1 MIRSLWIAKT
11 GLDVQQ
17 TNLDTISNN
26 LANGTTTGYKRV
38 KPMFE
43 DLLYQT
49 IRQPGGPTQGDAQ
62 SPSGLQL
69 GVGARVAA
77 TERVHLQGALNQTQ
91 NPLDVAIYGNGF
103 FQIDLPDGT
112 VGYTRDGN
120 FTRSSSGQIVTQA
133 GFTVSPGITIP
144 AEAQSIT
151 ISESGEVRYFTQGGA
166 VEGQVAGQFQ
176 LATFANP
183 AGLTSI
189 GGNLYL
195 ETAASG
201 NPQQGAP
208 AANGIGSL
216 KQFFVEASNVNL
228 AEELVSMIVAQRAYE
243 INTRAI
249 SASDDMLQRLGQ
261 M

>member
-17 TNLDTISNN
+17 THLDVISNN
-26 LANGTTTGYKRV
+26 LANGTTAGYKRV

-43 DLLYQT
+43 DLIYQT
-49 IRQPGGPTQGDAQ
+49 IRQAGGPTQGDAQ
-62 SPSGLQL
+62 SPTGLQI
-69 GVGARVAA
+69 GAGARVAA
-77 TERVHLQGALNQTQ
+77 TERIHIQGALNQTQ
-91 NPLDVAIYGNGF
+91 NPLDLAIYGNGF
-103 FQIDLPDGT
+103 FQINLPDGS
-112 VGYTRDGN
+112 VAYTRDGN
-120 FTRSSSGQIVTQA
+120 FTRSASGEIVTQI
-133 GFTVSPGITIP
+133 GFTVAPGITIP
-144 AEAQSIT
+144 GEATSINVAQT
-151 ISESGEVRYFTQGGA
+151 GEVTYTVQGNPTPI
-166 VEGQVAGQFQ
+166 QAGQLQ
-176 LATFANP
+176 LATFSNP

-189 GGNLYL
+189 GQNLFL

-208 AANGIGSL
+208 GANGIGQL
-216 KQFFVEASNVNL
+216 RQYFVEASNVNL

>member
-17 TNLDTISNN
+17 THLDTMSNN

-43 DLLYQT
+43 DLIYQT
-49 IRQPGGPTQGDAQ
+49 IRQPGGPTTGDAQ
-62 SPSGLQL
+62 SPSGLQV
-69 GVGARVAA
+69 GAGARVAA
-77 TERVHLQGALNQTQ
+77 TERIHIQGALNRTE

-103 FQIDLPDGT
+103 FQVNLPDGT
-112 VGYTRDGN
+112 VAYTRDGN
-120 FTRSSSGQIVTQA
+120 LTRSSTGQIVTLGGYTIA
-133 GFTVSPGITIP
+133 PGITIP
-144 AEAQSIT
+144 VEATSIA
-151 ISESGEVRYFTQGGA
+151 ISESGVVTYTSQGQTA
-166 VEGQVAGQFQ
+166 SQNAGEIQ

-208 AANGIGSL
+208 GTNGIGSL
-216 KQFFVEASNVNL
+216 KQNFVEASNVNL
-228 AEELVSMIVAQRAYE
+228 AEELVSLIVAQRAYE
-243 INTRAI
+243 VNTRAI
-249 SASDDMLQRLGQ
+249 TASDDMLARLSQ
-261 M
+261 V

>member
-11 GLDVQQ
+11 GLDAQQ
-17 TNLDTISNN
+17 TNLDVISNN
-26 LANGTTTGYKRV
+26 LANGTTTGYKRI

-49 IRQPGGPTQGDAQ
+49 IRQAGGPTNGQAQ

-69 GVGARVAA
+69 GAGVRTAA
-77 TERVHLQGALNQTQ
+77 TERVHIQGAMNQTQ
-91 NPLDVAIYGNGF
+91 NPLDLGIYGKGF
-103 FQIDLPDGT
+103 FQISLPDGT
-112 VGYTRDGN
+112 TAYTRDGN
-120 FTRSSSGQIVTQA
+120 FTRDANGQIVTPA
-133 GFTVSPGITIP
+133 GYVLAPGVTIP
-144 AEAQSIT
+144 ADSTSIT
-151 ISESGEVRYFTQGGA
+151 ISETGTVSVTLP
-166 VEGQVAGQFQ
+166 GQVEPQNVGEIQ
-176 LATFANP
+176 LANFINP

-201 NPQQGAP
+201 APQQGAP
-208 AANGIGSL
+208 GSNGIGTL
-216 KQFFVEASNVNL
+216 KQYFVEASNVNL

-243 INTRAI
+243 INSRAI

-261 M
+261 L

>member
-17 TNLDTISNN
+17 THLDTISNN

-43 DLLYQT
+43 DLIYQT
-49 IRQPGGPTQGDAQ
+49 IRQPGGPTTGDAQ
-62 SPSGLQL
+62 SPSGLQV
-69 GVGARVAA
+69 GAGARVAA
-77 TERVHLQGALNQTQ
+77 TERIHIQGALNRTE

-103 FQIDLPDGT
+103 FQVNLPDGT
-112 VGYTRDGN
+112 VAYTRDGN
-120 FTRSSSGQIVTQA
+120 LTRNSTGQIVTQGGYTIA
-133 GFTVSPGITIP
+133 PGITIP
-144 AEAQSIT
+144 VEATSIA
-151 ISESGEVRYFTQGGA
+151 ISESGVVTYTSQGQTA
-166 VEGQVAGQFQ
+166 SQNAGEIQ

-208 AANGIGSL
+208 GTNGIGSL
-216 KQFFVEASNVNL
+216 KQNFVEASNVNL
-228 AEELVSMIVAQRAYE
+228 AEELVSLIVAQRAYE
-243 INTRAI
+243 VNTRAI
-249 SASDDMLQRLGQ
+249 SASDDMLARLSQ
-261 M
+261 V

>member
-17 TNLDTISNN
+17 AHLDVISNN

-49 IRQPGGPTQGDAQ
+49 IRQPGGPTQAQAQ

-77 TERVHLQGALNQTQ
+77 TERIHIQGALSQTQ
-91 NPLDVAIYGNGF
+91 NPLDMAISGNGF
-103 FQIDLPDGT
+103 FQIQLPDGT
-112 VGYTRDGN
+112 LAYTRDGN
-120 FTRSSSGQIVTQA
+120 FTRDSEGQLVTQA
-133 GFTVSPGITIP
+133 GFVVAPGINVP
-144 AEAQSIT
+144 AETQSIV
-151 ISESGEVRYFTQGGA
+151 ISESGEFQFFGANGIDPIGQG
-166 VEGQVAGQFQ
+166 QIQ
-176 LATFANP
+176 LAVFANP

-201 NPQQGAP
+201 NPQEGNPGDQGF
-208 AANGIGSL
+208 GSV
-216 KQFFVEASNVNL
+216 KQYFVEASNVNL

-249 SASDDMLQRLGQ
+249 RASDDMLARLGQ
-261 M
+261 I

>member
-17 TNLDTISNN
+17 THLDVISNN

-43 DLLYQT
+43 DLIYQT
-49 IRQPGGPTQGDAQ
+49 IRQPGGPTQGNAQ
-62 SPSGLQL
+62 SPSGLQV
-69 GVGARVAA
+69 GAGARVAA
-77 TERVHLQGALNQTQ
+77 TERLHIQGALNQTQ
-91 NPLDVAIYGNGF
+91 NPLDAAISGNGF
-103 FQIDLPDGT
+103 FQINLPDGT

-120 FTRSSSGQIVTQA
+120 FTRSVSGEIVTQA
-133 GFTVSPGITIP
+133 GFTVAPGITIP
-144 AEAQSIT
+144 ATAQNIS
-151 ISESGEVRYFTQGGA
+151 ISESGEVTYTLQGQA
-166 VEGQVAGQFQ
+166 APVVAGQFQ
-176 LATFANP
+176 LATFVNP
-183 AGLTSI
+183 AGLTSV
-189 GGNLYL
+189 GGNLFL

-201 NPQQGAP
+201 APQQGAP
-208 AANGIGSL
+208 GANGIGQL
-216 KQFFVEASNVNL
+216 RQYFIEASNVNL

-249 SASDDMLQRLGQ
+249 SASDDMLARLGQ

>member
-26 LANGTTTGYKRV
+26 LANASTSGFKRV

-77 TERVHLQGALNQTQ
+77 TERVHTQGALNQTA
-91 NPLDVAIYGNGF
+91 NPLDIAISGNGF
-103 FQIDLPDGT
+103 FQIALPDGT
-112 VGYTRDGN
+112 QAYTRDGN
-120 FTRSSSGQIVTQA
+120 FTRDSSGQLVTQA
-133 GFTVSPGITIP
+133 GYVVAPGITIP
-144 AEAQSIT
+144 VETTNIT
-151 ISESGEVRYFTQGGA
+151 IGTDGKMQFFSGNNPNPIG
-166 VEGQVAGQFQ
+166 EGQLE
-176 LATFANP
+176 LAIFANP

-189 GGNLYL
+189 GGNLFL
-195 ETAASG
+195 ETTASG

-208 AANGIGSL
+208 GANGIGTVR
-216 KQFFVEASNVNL
+216 QYFIEASNVNL
-228 AEELVSMIVAQRAYE
+228 AEELVSMIVAQRGYE

>member
-17 TNLDTISNN
+17 THLDTISNN

-43 DLLYQT
+43 DLIYQT
-49 IRQPGGPTQGDAQ
+49 IRQPGGPTTGDAQ
-62 SPSGLQL
+62 SPSGLQV
-69 GVGARVAA
+69 GAGARVAA
-77 TERVHLQGALNQTQ
+77 TERIHIQGALNRTE

-103 FQIDLPDGT
+103 FQVNLPDGT
-112 VGYTRDGN
+112 VAYT
-120 FTRSSSGQIVTQA
+120 IA
-133 GFTVSPGITIP
+133 PGITVP
-144 AEAQSIT
+144 VEATSIA
-151 ISESGEVRYFTQGGA
+151 ISESGVVTYTSQGQTA
-166 VEGQVAGQFQ
+166 SQNAGEIQ

-208 AANGIGSL
+208 GTNGIGSL
-216 KQFFVEASNVNL
+216 KQNFVEASNVNL
-228 AEELVSMIVAQRAYE
+228 AEELVSLIVAQRAYE
-243 INTRAI
+243 VNTRAI
-249 SASDDMLQRLGQ
+249 TASDDMLARLSQ
-261 M
+261 V

>member
-17 TNLDTISNN
+17 THLDVISNN
-26 LANGTTTGYKRV
+26 LANGTTAGYKRV

-43 DLLYQT
+43 DLIYQT

-62 SPSGLQL
+62 SPSGLQI
-69 GVGARVAA
+69 GAGARVAA
-77 TERVHLQGALNQTQ
+77 TERIHIQGALNQTQ

-103 FQIDLPDGT
+103 FQINLPDGT
-112 VGYTRDGN
+112 LAYTRDGN
-120 FTRSSSGQIVTQA
+120 FTRSASGEIVTQT
-133 GFTVSPGITIP
+133 GFRVAPGITIP
-144 AEAQSIT
+144 GEATSINIAQT
-151 ISESGEVRYFTQGGA
+151 GEVTYTVQGNP
-166 VEGQVAGQFQ
+166 QPIQAGQLQ
-176 LATFANP
+176 LATFSNP

-189 GGNLYL
+189 GQNLYL
-195 ETAASG
+195 ETTASG

-208 AANGIGSL
+208 GANGIGAL
-216 KQFFVEASNVNL
+216 RQYFVEASNVNL

>member
-17 TNLDTISNN
+17 THLDTISNN

-43 DLLYQT
+43 DLIYQT
-49 IRQPGGPTQGDAQ
+49 IRQPGGPTTGDAQ
-62 SPSGLQL
+62 SPSGLQV
-69 GVGARVAA
+69 GAGARVAA
-77 TERVHLQGALNQTQ
+77 TERIHIQGALYRTE

-103 FQIDLPDGT
+103 FQVNLPDGT
-112 VGYTRDGN
+112 VAYTRDGN
-120 FTRSSSGQIVTQA
+120 LTRSSTGQIVTQGGYTIA
-133 GFTVSPGITIP
+133 PGITVP
-144 AEAQSIT
+144 VEATSIA
-151 ISESGEVRYFTQGGA
+151 ISESGVVTYTSQGQTA
-166 VEGQVAGQFQ
+166 SQNAGEIQ

-208 AANGIGSL
+208 GTNGIGSL
-216 KQFFVEASNVNL
+216 KQNFVEASNVNL
-228 AEELVSMIVAQRAYE
+228 AEELVSLIVAQRAYE
-243 INTRAI
+243 VNTRAI
-249 SASDDMLQRLGQ
+249 TASDDMLARLSQ
-261 M
+261 V

>member
-17 TNLDTISNN
+17 THLDVISNN
-26 LANGTTTGYKRV
+26 LANGTTAGFKRV

-43 DLLYQT
+43 DLIYQT

-69 GVGARVAA
+69 GAGARVAA
-77 TERVHLQGALNQTQ
+77 TERIHIQGALNQTQ

-103 FQIDLPDGT
+103 FQINLPDGT
-112 VGYTRDGN
+112 IAYTRDGN
-120 FTRSSSGQIVTQA
+120 FTRSAAGEIVTQT
-133 GFTVSPGITIP
+133 GFRVAPGITIP
-144 AEAQSIT
+144 GEATSIN
-151 ISESGEVRYFTQGGA
+151 IAQSGEVTYTVQGNP
-166 VEGQVAGQFQ
+166 VPIQAGQLQ
-176 LATFANP
+176 LATFSNP

-189 GGNLYL
+189 GQNLYL

-208 AANGIGSL
+208 AANGIGAL
-216 KQFFVEASNVNL
+216 RQYFIEASNVNL